1 MQRYCFDE
9 INGNSPVFNK
19 DQVHHIVNVMRMKVN
34 DQITISYNNEAFLC
48 EIKNVNPL
56 KVDIIENLHE
66 EHELKNNVTLLYCL
80 PKGEKLDLVVQKA
93 TELGVHEI
101 VLVQSE
107 RCIAKITKENK
118 DKKLVRLNKIALEAS
133 EQSKRT
139 FVPIIEK
146 VMNYKDLSKLDFD
159 HKFIAYENE
168 DDTTFKEQLEAIKE
182 NESIAVLVGAEGGF
196 SVKEVEDAKSWGY
209 KSVSLG
215 RRILRSETAV
225 FYALTAI
232 GFVLEN
238 K

>member
-1 MQRYCFDE
+1 MQRYCVDE

>member
-1 MQRYCFDE
+1 MQRYFVDE

>member
-1 MQRYCFDE
+1 MQRYFVDE

-182 NESIAVLVGAEGGF
+182 KESIAVLVGAEGGF